1 MKGFLQLGMGRIRRQ
16 GHVQICGCRNTAAR
30 SESEEKEI
38 KVSGISKEG
47 QAGGGDRLGTEI
59 GGERKLTML
68 IIHGLLTVYQ
78 ALC

>member
-1 MKGFLQLGMGRIRRQ
+1 M
-16 GHVQICGCRNTAAR
+16 
-30 SESEEKEI
+30 

-59 GGERKLTML
+59 GGEKRRMTVVIVYGTLT
-68 IIHGLLTVYQ
+68 TYQ